1 MRRRLATLFAAAIAF
16 MPVLSQPAAAQIKI
30 GVIVSTT
37 GSAAS
42 LGTPQRNSID
52 MLPKSVG
59 SQGVEYIVLDD
70 GSDSERAVTEA
81 RKLIDESRVDAIIG
95 SSTTAASL
103 ALVNVAS
110 SKNVPLVALGSSA
123 KIVLPM
129 DAQRQWVFKTS
140 QSDSLM
146 ADAIAL
152 HMFRAGVRTVG
163 FIGFTDAYGEGWL
176 TEAKRALEAMTI
188 KLVATERYVRTDPDV
203 SKQASKLLA
212 AKPDAVLIAG
222 SGVPTA
228 WPQKALHTLGYTGKY
243 YQTHG
248 AAVMEFLKV
257 GGPDV
262 EGTILPVGPVLVA
275 SQLPD
280 SNPVKV
286 TAEAYVQKYEAA
298 YGSGSVAAYGA
309 FAYDAAT
316 VLNSAI
322 PVALLTAKPGTPE
335 FRTALRDALETV
347 YELAMSNGVAE
358 MTAKDH
364 NGYDNRARVMVTV
377 QDGAWKLLP

>member
-110 SKNVPLVALGSSA
+110 SKNVPMVALGSSA

-152 HMFRAGVRTVG
+152 HMFRAGS
-163 FIGFTDAYGEGWL
+163 E
-176 TEAKRALEAMTI
+176 
-188 KLVATERYVRTDPDV
+188 P
-203 SKQASKLLA
+203 
-212 AKPDAVLIAG
+212 
-222 SGVPTA
+222 
-228 WPQKALHTLGYTGKY
+228 
-243 YQTHG
+243 
-248 AAVMEFLKV
+248 
-257 GGPDV
+257 
-262 EGTILPVGPVLVA
+262 
-275 SQLPD
+275 
-280 SNPVKV
+280 
-286 TAEAYVQKYEAA
+286 
-298 YGSGSVAAYGA
+298 
-309 FAYDAAT
+309 
-316 VLNSAI
+316 
-322 PVALLTAKPGTPE
+322 
-335 FRTALRDALETV
+335 
-347 YELAMSNGVAE
+347 
-358 MTAKDH
+358 
-364 NGYDNRARVMVTV
+364 
-377 QDGAWKLLP
+377 